1 MKKLMKENKPIFFM
15 IVIVIVCAI
24 ISVALLFKYFYFGNG
39 GTKYGDRLDGI
50 DKVAITDSKRLDVEA
65 KAKESKGVSNAEVLV
80 TGKIIYIR
88 ISFDTTASLVDAQS
102 TAVKLLEEFSD
113 EEKNFYDIQ
122 FTLVQDATDNSA
134 GFKIMGA
141 KNVNGSNLVW
151 NNNNISE
158 KE

>member
-1 MKKLMKENKPIFFM
+1 M
-15 IVIVIVCAI
+15 
-24 ISVALLFKYFYFGNG
+24 
-39 GTKYGDRLDGI
+39 DGI

-88 ISFDTTASLVDAQS
+88 ISFDTTVSLVDAQS

-141 KNVNGSNLVW
+141 KNVNGLNLVW

>member
-50 DKVAITDSKRLDVEA
+50 DRVAITDSKRLDVEA

-88 ISFDTTASLVDAQS
+88 ISFDTTVSLVDAQS
-102 TAVKLLEEFSD
+102 TAVKLLEEFGD
-113 EEKNFYDIQ
+113 EEGRLVAKDI
-122 FTLVQDATDNSA
+122 FTTIVSIKWLDICLDICLDILAIIYCNYVAFS
-134 GFKIMGA
+134 
-141 KNVNGSNLVW
+141 
-151 NNNNISE
+151 
-158 KE
+158 